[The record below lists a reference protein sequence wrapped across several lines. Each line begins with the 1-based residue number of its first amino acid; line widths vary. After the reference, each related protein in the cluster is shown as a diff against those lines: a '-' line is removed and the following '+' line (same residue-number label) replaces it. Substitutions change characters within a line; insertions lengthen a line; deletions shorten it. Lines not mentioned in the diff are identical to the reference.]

1 MRRRGTQLTDDFKA
15 LSRET
20 IDYGAELGHRRHRVH
35 RYVLDGAERHP
46 GVGRLVRVLDEGK
59 PAGVLDGQEAGGAVV
74 QGAGKDYADDP
85 RAVAP
90 GRGAEERVDGGPV
103 PVLPRPSRQPDR
115 SWSALR

>member
-1 MRRRGTQLTDDFKA
+1 M
-15 LSRET
+15 
-20 IDYGAELGHRRHRVH
+20 
-35 RYVLDGAERHP
+35 LDGAERHP

-74 QGAGKDYADDP
+74 QGTGKDYADDP

-103 PVLPRPSRQPDR
+103 PVLPRPPRQPDVAVADEQVLVR
-115 SWSALR
+115 PCDVDPSGRDGLAIHGV